1 MNNIYLIMLFIPKG
15 LSMRWSNIL
24 IYWLDW
30 RRIALMG
37 SLIYAF
43 AINRDVCYIKYGF
56 NFEFYQF
63 KQYVNDSF
71 RNIESCCGKDR
82 INIGD

>member
-1 MNNIYLIMLFIPKG
+1 
-15 LSMRWSNIL
+15 
-24 IYWLDW
+24 
-30 RRIALMG
+30 MG